1 MHVNEYKES
10 RGDRYIAKEKKSRIY
25 PLNVDNLLTLSTLHM
40 SCTSHLSA
48 YFYAHTRTWTYLP
61 LRDLLISFFFF
72 L

>member
-1 MHVNEYKES
+1 MMHVNEYKES

-48 YFYAHTRTWTYLP
+48 YFYAHTRT
-61 LRDLLISFFFF
+61 
-72 L
+72 